1 MTAMDGDD
9 LIPLS
14 RGATALHPLLG
25 LTVLLVED
33 SRHASEAI
41 RLMCQRS
48 GARLRRADSL
58 TAARRHLR
66 VLRPGAAVVDIG
78 LPDGSGLSFLHELAA
93 TQPRIDAIVATSAD
107 PESHAAALAAGADVF
122 LPKPIANLAT
132 FQAAVLGR
140 VARGVPMQ
148 GVVELRPDRSAVA
161 LSLRDDLAHAVRLIE
176 GPGAMGKAG
185 YLAQFLGGI
194 AADVGDRALAQ
205 IARELGHA
213 AERAQGVA
221 QAPAAG
227 AGSGGGRR
235 LEEMLSRLGRHLEER
250 LGEPAQP

>member
-1 MTAMDGDD
+1 MDGDD
-9 LIPLS
+9 AMPLT

-66 VLRPGAAVVDIG
+66 VYRPGAAVVDIG
-78 LPDGSGLSFLHELAA
+78 LPDGSGLSFLRELAA
-93 TQPRIDAIVATSAD
+93 TQPRIDSIVATSAD

-122 LPKPIANLAT
+122 LPKPVANLAT
-132 FQAAVLGR
+132 FQSAVLGR
-140 VARGVPMQ
+140 VVRGTRLQ
-148 GVVELRPDRSAVA
+148 GAVDLRPDRSVGA
-161 LSLRDDLAHAVRLIE
+161 LSLRDDLAHAARLIE
-176 GPGAMGKAG
+176 GPGAVGKAG

-194 AADVGDRALAQ
+194 AADAGDAALAQ
-205 IARELGHA
+205 FARDLGHA
-213 AERAQGVA
+213 AERADEA
-221 QAPAAG
+221 AEPAARPG
-227 AGSGGGRR
+227 QGRG
-235 LEEMLSRLGRHLEER
+235 LEEALARLGRHLEER
-250 LGEPAQP
+250 LGEPARL